1 MIVLFKVDFLVLD
14 MQLLTDQHADVMLIQ
29 AGCLWMEFVKVYAPK
44 EVPFHRLDS
53 EMNAFEQLH
62 LILYQ
67 LDVNKTQTRLKE
79 TVFVTQLMTIMRTKL
94 KTETKL
100 IVSQDVKLIG
110 LIKLPQTMIAG
121 PLQLHQLELI
131 TQRVR

>member
-1 MIVLFKVDFLVLD
+1 M
-14 MQLLTDQHADVMLIQ
+14 
-29 AGCLWMEFVKVYAPK
+29 YAPK

-110 LIKLPQTMIAG
+110 LTKLPLIMIVG
-121 PLQLHQLELI
+121 LLQLHQLELI